1 MGTLAELSRF
11 IAIIER
17 HCDNGASEIGETRGT
32 SSNTG
37 SLLTK
42 RNEPEKE
49 TNRNSGLDGRR
60 GDWCYVVYPHQTR
73 RDSPWSGL
81 ARRGGPDAPLSEAV
95 GICPPRP

>member
-17 HCDNGASEIGETRGT
+17 HCDNVASEIDETRGT
-32 SSNTG
+32 YVNTG

-42 RNEPEKE
+42 RNETENE
-49 TNRNSGLDGRR
+49 TNRNSGLGGRR
-60 GDWCYVVYPHQTR
+60 GDWCYVVYPYQTR
-73 RDSPWSGL
+73 RDSPWSKF
-81 ARRGGPDAPLSEAV
+81 ARRGSPNAPLSEAV

>member
-11 IAIIER
+11 IVIIER
-17 HCDNGASEIGETRGT
+17 HCDNVASEIGETRGT

-42 RNEPEKE
+42 QNETENE
-49 TNRNSGLDGRR
+49 TNRDSGLGGRR
-60 GDWCYVVYPHQTR
+60 GDWCYVVYPYQTR
-73 RDSPWSGL
+73 RDSPWSKF